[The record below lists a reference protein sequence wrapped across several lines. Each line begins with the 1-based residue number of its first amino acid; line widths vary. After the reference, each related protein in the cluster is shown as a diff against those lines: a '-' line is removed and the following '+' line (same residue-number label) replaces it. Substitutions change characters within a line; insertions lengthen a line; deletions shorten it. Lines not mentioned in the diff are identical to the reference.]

1 MRKKQARV
9 VVSFH
14 TTSDA
19 IAMQQ
24 ASIATRLRG
33 RLIPIPRQLSAG
45 CGLAWSEPAE
55 NAPALRQVIID
66 QSLEHEQIHELDL

>member
-1 MRKKQARV
+1 MGNGKTYL

-19 IAMQQ
+19 MAMRQ
-24 ASIATRLRG
+24 AGAAWQLSG

-55 NAPALRQVIID
+55 NRESLMRTIKIEGID
-66 QSLEHEQIHELDL
+66 YEQIAIMDK

>member
-1 MRKKQARV
+1 MRKKQARA

-14 TTSDA
+14 TTSEA
-19 IAMQQ
+19 MAMQQ
-24 ASIATRLRG
+24 AGIAARLQG

-55 NAPALRQVIID
+55 NAAALRQVIAD
-66 QSLEHEQIHELDL
+66 KSLEYEQIHELDL